1 MAHSRTQRP
10 SGRPSRPPASGVSPA
25 PNSREIPRDST
36 PPILPIAERLNADDR
51 FSGRGVT
58 IAFLDSGFYAHPD
71 LITPRNRIVAYND
84 ALSHR
89 TWRNTM
95 PEPDASS
102 WHGMMTSVVCAGNG
116 ALSDG
121 RYKGLA
127 HEADL
132 VLVKVGSMSRV
143 RHDDI
148 RAGLQWV
155 LANHRKFDIRV
166 VNISA
171 GGDYEASYLTDAL
184 SQAAEECVRAGIVV
198 ICAAGN
204 TAHSP
209 VLPPASA
216 PSVLSIGGFDDNHNA
231 QPGARG
237 LYHSS
242 FGPTID
248 GLQKPEVIAPAIWVA
263 APILPG
269 TPTAAQASLLD
280 ALAAANDEQIQRVL
294 DEHRGVDPELDAA
307 RARAPYHL
315 RNIVALKRRS
325 EKLVSAHYKHVDGTS
340 FAAPIVTSIVAQM
353 LEANPTLT
361 PMQVKRILID
371 TATRL
376 PEIDSD
382 RQGWGVVQPRTA
394 ILRALEKKV

>member
-1 MAHSRTQRP
+1 MATSRGPRP
-10 SGRPSRPPASGVSPA
+10 GSKSIFPA
-25 PNSREIPRDST
+25 PMRELPSDGT
-36 PPILPIAERLNADDR
+36 PPILPISERLGADER
-51 FSGRGVT
+51 YSGRGVT

-84 ALSHR
+84 VLSHR
-89 TWRNTM
+89 TWRNTL

-116 ALSDG
+116 ALSGG

-127 HEADL
+127 HEADV

-155 LANHRKFDIRV
+155 LANHRKYDIRV

-184 SQAAEECVRAGIVV
+184 SQSAEECVRAGMTV

-204 TAHSP
+204 SPSTP

-216 PSVLSIGGFDDNHNA
+216 PAVLSIGGFDDNHNA
-231 QPGARG
+231 KPGARG

-269 TPTAAQASLLD
+269 TPTAAQAAFLDSL
-280 ALAAANDEQIQRVL
+280 AEASDEQLYRVL
-294 DEHRGVDPELDAA
+294 DDNRGVDQELDTA
-307 RARAPYHL
+307 RSREPYHI

-353 LEANPTLT
+353 LEANPALT
-361 PMQVKRILID
+361 PFQIKRILID
-371 TATRL
+371 TAVRL
-376 PEIDSD
+376 PEISTD
-382 RQGWGVVQPRTA
+382 RQGWGVVQPRGA
-394 ILRALEKKV
+394 VARALEKKL

>member
-1 MAHSRTQRP
+1 MPTNRAPRSKP
-10 SGRPSRPPASGVSPA
+10 SFPPTPSEPTSPPPDG
-25 PNSREIPRDST
+25 T
-36 PPILPIAERLNADDR
+36 PPILPIPERLGSDEGC
-51 FSGRGVT
+51 SGRGVT

-71 LITPRNRIVAYND
+71 LITPRNRIIAYND
-84 ALSHR
+84 VLSHR
-89 TWRNTM
+89 TWRNNL

-116 ALSDG
+116 ALSGG
-121 RYKGLA
+121 RFKGLA
-127 HEADL
+127 YEADL

-155 LANHRKFDIRV
+155 LAHHRKYNIKV

-171 GGDYEASYLTDAL
+171 GGDYEGSYLTDAL
-184 SQAAEECVRAGIVV
+184 SQSAEECVRAGMTVV
-198 ICAAGN
+198 CAAGN
-204 TAHSP
+204 SPHQP

-216 PSVLSIGGFDDNHNA
+216 PAVLSVGGFDDNHNA

-269 TPTAAQASLLD
+269 TPTAAQANLLD
-280 ALAAANDEQIQRVL
+280 ALAVSDDEHLYRVL
-294 DEHRGVDPELDAA
+294 DENKGVDPELDLA
-307 RARAPYHL
+307 RNREPYHL
-315 RNIVALKRRS
+315 RNLVSLKRRN
-325 EKLVSAHYKHVDGTS
+325 EKLISAHYKHVDGTS
-340 FAAPIVTSIVAQM
+340 FAAPIVTGVVAQM
-353 LEANPTLT
+353 LETNPGLT
-361 PMQVKRILID
+361 PMQIKRILID
-371 TATRL
+371 TAQRL
-376 PEIDSD
+376 PDVSTD
-382 RQGWGVVQPRTA
+382 RQGWGVVQPRA
-394 ILRALEKKV
+394 AVARAREKKV

>member
-1 MAHSRTQRP
+1 M
-10 SGRPSRPPASGVSPA
+10 
-25 PNSREIPRDST
+25 
-36 PPILPIAERLNADDR
+36 PIAERLNADER

-89 TWRNTM
+89 TWRNAM

-155 LANHRKFDIRV
+155 LANHRKYDIRV

-171 GGDYEASYLTDAL
+171 GGDYEAS
-184 SQAAEECVRAGIVV
+184 SRWS
-198 ICAAGN
+198 
-204 TAHSP
+204 H
-209 VLPPASA
+209 
-216 PSVLSIGGFDDNHNA
+216 
-231 QPGARG
+231 
-237 LYHSS
+237 
-242 FGPTID
+242 
-248 GLQKPEVIAPAIWVA
+248 
-263 APILPG
+263 
-269 TPTAAQASLLD
+269 
-280 ALAAANDEQIQRVL
+280 
-294 DEHRGVDPELDAA
+294 
-307 RARAPYHL
+307 
-315 RNIVALKRRS
+315 
-325 EKLVSAHYKHVDGTS
+325 
-340 FAAPIVTSIVAQM
+340 
-353 LEANPTLT
+353 
-361 PMQVKRILID
+361 
-371 TATRL
+371 
-376 PEIDSD
+376 
-382 RQGWGVVQPRTA
+382 
-394 ILRALEKKV
+394 

>member
-1 MAHSRTQRP
+1 MATHRTQRP
-10 SGRPSRPPASGVSPA
+10 PSQKSSFPPPPNVPKSA
-25 PNSREIPRDST
+25 PLPEGT
-36 PPILPIAERLNADDR
+36 PPILPIAERLGADER
-51 FSGRGVT
+51 YSGKGVT
-58 IAFLDSGFYAHPD
+58 IAFLDSGFHAHPD
-71 LITPRNRIVAYND
+71 LITPRNRIIAYND
-84 ALSHR
+84 VLSHR
-89 TWRNTM
+89 TWRNTL

-116 ALSDG
+116 SLSG
-121 RYKGLA
+121 GKYKGLA
-127 HEADL
+127 HQSDL

-155 LANHRKFDIRV
+155 LAHHRKYDIRV

-184 SQAAEECVRAGIVV
+184 SQAAEECVRAGLTV

-204 TAHSP
+204 SPHQP

-237 LYHSS
+237 MYHSS

-248 GLQKPEVIAPAIWVA
+248 GLQKPEVIAPAIWVP

-269 TPTAAQASLLD
+269 TPTAAQANLLD
-280 ALAAANDEQIQRVL
+280 AIAGGDDEQLYRML
-294 DEHRGVDPELDAA
+294 DENQGVDAELDQA
-307 RARAPYHL
+307 RHREPYHI
-315 RNIVALKRRS
+315 RNIVKLKRRN
-325 EKLVSAHYKHVDGTS
+325 EKLISAHYKHVDGTS

-353 LEANPTLT
+353 LEANPSLS
-361 PMQVKRILID
+361 PMQIKRILID
-371 TATRL
+371 TAVRI
-376 PEIDSD
+376 PEVNTD
-382 RQGWGVVQPRTA
+382 RQGWGVVQPRIA
-394 ILRALEKKV
+394 VERARDKKV